1 MRAVTIDLDAPASGG
16 RVEHRVLP
24 LVAAGRLRVRVAA
37 TIPLKDA
44 QAAHD
49 RFRAGGKL
57 GKLVLVT

>member
-16 RVEHRVLP
+16 RVEHQVLP

-44 QAAHD
+44 QAAYE
-49 RFRAGGKL
+49 KL
-57 GKLVLVT
+57 KTESEEAKKK

>member
-1 MRAVTIDLDAPASGG
+1 VRAVTTDLDAPASGG
-16 RVEHRVLP
+16 RVEHQVLP

-37 TIPLKDA
+37 TFPLKDD
-44 QAAHD
+44 QAAYD